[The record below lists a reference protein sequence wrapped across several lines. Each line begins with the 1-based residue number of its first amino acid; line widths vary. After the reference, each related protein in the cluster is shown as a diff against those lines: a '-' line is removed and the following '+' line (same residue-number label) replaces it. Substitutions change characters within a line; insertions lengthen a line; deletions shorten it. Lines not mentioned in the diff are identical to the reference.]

1 MLLCCYAVMLLCC
14 YAVMLLCFYAVM
26 LLCIMLYAL
35 CFMLFCFY
43 AFMLLSLHL
52 ARTFIAFHPPAIS
65 WVKKRTHQVDLCG
78 SLEITPLQALSCSI
92 CQFQS
97 IQYFINIDILQ
108 NILINTDIDIFK
120 ITLLIFSKLPY
131 RYQYFQIL
139 HINIDID
146 MRTWEHEKMSIG
158 NVWNHTNRE
167 HPLINSLWSSEGSRG
182 VHVNW
187 SWGSGWF
194 NGKQ

>member
-1 MLLCCYAVMLLCC
+1 MQCTLLASLLKQSQRHLLCSVCFLLCMLLCFML
-14 YAVMLLCFYAVM
+14 YAVMLLCFYA
-26 LLCIMLYAL
+26 LCFMLYAL
-35 CFMLFCFY
+35 CFFALMLLSFY

-146 MRTWEHEKMSIG
+146 MRT
-158 NVWNHTNRE
+158 
-167 HPLINSLWSSEGSRG
+167 
-182 VHVNW
+182 
-187 SWGSGWF
+187 
-194 NGKQ
+194 